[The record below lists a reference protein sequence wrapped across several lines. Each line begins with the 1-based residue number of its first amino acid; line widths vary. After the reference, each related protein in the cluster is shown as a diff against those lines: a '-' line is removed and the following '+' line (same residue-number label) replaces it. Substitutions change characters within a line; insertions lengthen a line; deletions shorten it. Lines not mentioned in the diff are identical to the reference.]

1 MVVSLVCSF
10 LAHPVE
16 FYTVGPILYCNHL
29 ALWLQHTNELLLT
42 HSLTYAANKQEVM
55 MLTSSGTG
63 ESGSTAAAAGSSA
76 FDSAIFCSSDN
87 ICAIFGPVQVQP
99 VHSP

>member
-1 MVVSLVCSF
+1 MN
-10 LAHPVE
+10 
-16 FYTVGPILYCNHL
+16 FY
-29 ALWLQHTNELLLT
+29 
-42 HSLTYAANKQEVM
+42 SLTYAANKQEVM